1 VFDWSLAKVALDLP
15 IILVDGLNSDTITD
29 VIKQINLYAVDIS
42 SGAESAKGVKDINK
56 IKRFLLHY

>member
-1 VFDWSLAKVALDLP
+1 MFDWSLAKVALDLP

-42 SGAESAKGVKDINK
+42 SGVESAKGVKDINK

>member
-42 SGAESAKGVKDINK
+42 SGVESAKGVKDINK

>member
-1 VFDWSLAKVALDLP
+1 MFDWSLAKVALDLP

>member
-42 SGAESAKGVKDINK
+42 SGVESAKGVI
-56 IKRFLLHY
+56 

>member
-1 VFDWSLAKVALDLP
+1 MFDWSLAKVALDLP
-15 IILVDGLNSDTITD
+15 IILVDGLNSDAITD

>member
-42 SGAESAKGVKDINK
+42 SGVESSKGVKDINK

>member
-56 IKRFLLHY
+56 IKRFLLII